1 MCVTPIFGSRR
12 GVSPVIATVILVAV
26 AITVAVAVSY
36 WMAGISSQYTSFE
49 KVEITGAYSTY
60 DAAAL
65 EWVITM
71 ELKNSGSAEATLV
84 SIFVNDKPMEKYVDE
99 ATGLIR
105 LITCAQIDPD
115 TATQLP
121 ISSGESASIQ
131 IIIDDHVDITFS
143 SGTTLNIKIH
153 SADGKDYIRL
163 VKL

>member
-1 MCVTPIFGSRR
+1 MCVTPICGSRR

-60 DAAAL
+60 DESAT
-65 EWVITM
+65 EWTITM

-84 SIFVNDKPMEKYVDE
+84 SIFVNDKPMEKYLD
-99 ATGLIR
+99 AAGLVR
-105 LITCAQIDPD
+105 LITCDKIDPD
-115 TATQLP
+115 TATQLS
-121 ISSGESASIQ
+121 ISSGEPASIQ
-131 IIIDDHVDITFS
+131 IIIDDHVDITFT